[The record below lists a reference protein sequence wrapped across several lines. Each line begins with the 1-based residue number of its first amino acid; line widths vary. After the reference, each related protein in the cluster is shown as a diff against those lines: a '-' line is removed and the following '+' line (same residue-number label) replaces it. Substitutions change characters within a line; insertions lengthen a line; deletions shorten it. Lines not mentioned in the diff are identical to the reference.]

1 MTPTPK
7 QPTKISV
14 PDSLNRITNH
24 WSPKVVASIN
34 DSYDMRIVKVS
45 GDFVWHSHTDT
56 DELFYVLAGNL
67 IIKLREP
74 GRDESSQLE
83 DVLLATGDVTVI
95 PKGMRH
101 CPVTVAGEECSIM
114 VIEPSGVVNTG
125 DATDTRGL
133 KNAAEVIH
141 S

>member
-1 MTPTPK
+1 
-7 QPTKISV
+7 
-14 PDSLNRITNH
+14 
-24 WSPKVVASIN
+24 
-34 DSYDMRIVKVS
+34 MRIVKVS
-45 GDFVWHSHTDT
+45 GDFVWHSHTNT

-67 IIKLREP
+67 TIKLREP

-133 KNAAEVIH
+133 KNAVEVLH

>member
-1 MTPTPK
+1 
-7 QPTKISV
+7 
-14 PDSLNRITNH
+14 
-24 WSPKVVASIN
+24 
-34 DSYDMRIVKVS
+34 MRIVKVS

-67 IIKLREP
+67 TIKLREP

-83 DVLLATGDVTVI
+83 DVHLATGDVTVI

-133 KNAAEVIH
+133 KNAVEVLH

>member
-1 MTPTPK
+1 MDPTAK
-7 QPTKISV
+7 QPTKISI

-34 DSYDMRIVKVS
+34 NSYDMRIVKVS

-67 IIKLREP
+67 TIKLREP
-74 GRDESSQLE
+74 GRDESNQLE
-83 DVLLATGDVTVI
+83 DVFLATGDVTVI

-125 DATDTRGL
+125 DASDTRGL
-133 KNAAEVIH
+133 KNAVEVLH